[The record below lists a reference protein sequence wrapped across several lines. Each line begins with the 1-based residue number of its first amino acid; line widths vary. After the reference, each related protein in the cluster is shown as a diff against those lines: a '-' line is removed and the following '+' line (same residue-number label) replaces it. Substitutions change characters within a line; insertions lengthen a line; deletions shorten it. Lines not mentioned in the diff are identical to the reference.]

1 MNRALAA
8 LCFGLTLILIRAAPA
23 QGAAE
28 DGPVRAAAFLDR
40 VFKALPA
47 TLTESYTFKA
57 WAVGDNPTKEG
68 FGLLRTDSPVDPETL
83 VRLVMDVDHYKP
95 NLDHVEECRAI
106 PDVRFK
112 PPSSVRFYQRVNIP
126 LVDEIQH
133 ELVLNDGGTRNGY
146 RVLYWYNLATE
157 TAALD
162 RAKGARSAYSVGLWL
177 ISKDAVGYG
186 VSNAPY
192 REDVS
197 AFDWTALTTGADAA
211 ASPVVK
217 ANIQGLIDW
226 SRR

>member
-1 MNRALAA
+1 MRWPV
-8 LCFGLTLILIRAAPA
+8 GGGGGSQPA
-23 QGAAE
+23 
-28 DGPVRAAAFLDR
+28 
-40 VFKALPA
+40 
-47 TLTESYTFKA
+47 
-57 WAVGDNPTKEG
+57 
-68 FGLLRTDSPVDPETL
+68 
-83 VRLVMDVDHYKP
+83 
-95 NLDHVEECRAI
+95 
-106 PDVRFK
+106 PDVSRH
-112 PPSSVRFYQRVNIP
+112 PPA
-126 LVDEIQH
+126 
-133 ELVLNDGGTRNGY
+133 
-146 RVLYWYNLATE
+146 NLATE